1 MSAKTRGAAAGRVKP
16 TFDPRVQQLRV
27 DVSQRLQAAVPVEI
41 AATVF
46 LPDPA
51 VLLSPPIVIFGVP
64 GGGYSRGYFDMH
76 FPGHEGYSEAEYHTA
91 QGFIFVACDPVG
103 VGDSTLLP

>member
-1 MSAKTRGAAAGRVKP
+1 MPANPPSAGERRVKP
-16 TFDPRVQQLRV
+16 TLHPRVHELRV
-27 DVSQRLQAAVPVEI
+27 DVSQRLQAAAPVEI

-76 FPGHEGYSEAEYHTA
+76 FSGHEGYSEAEYHTP
-91 QGFIFVACDPVG
+91 QGLIFVACDPVG
-103 VGDSTLLP
+103 VGD